1 MAALR
6 TLKRPVILVTG
17 PDRGGASAWIFTR
30 LAVFLAGGRA
40 IRATPSG
47 PAPPDRFDG
56 LILGGG
62 ADIDPARWFQPEEE
76 DPALHPET
84 VLRQTERPWLSL
96 LLSLLLFPVR
106 HLLSLKEGGGVD
118 KPRDAMELDHLQH
131 ALTRN
136 IPILGICRGA
146 QLINTRFR
154 GTLYRDISSFYTEDP
169 KIRTLFPRKRI
180 MLTPKTRLQ
189 RILGSETCRVNALHD
204 QSIRTLGQDLIITAR
219 EDNGVIQGV
228 EHISRDFVIG
238 VQWHPEYLPQ
248 IRSQRRLFQALV
260 AAARGDFPG
269 R

>member
-1 MAALR
+1 M
-6 TLKRPVILVTG
+6 
-17 PDRGGASAWIFTR
+17 FTR

-40 IRATPSG
+40 VRATPSR
-47 PAPPDRFDG
+47 PAPPAGIDG

-96 LLSLLLFPVR
+96 LLSLLLFPIR

-118 KPRDAMELDHLQH
+118 RPRDTMELDHLQN
-131 ALTRN
+131 ALKRS
-136 IPILGICRGA
+136 IPVLGICRGA
-146 QLINTRFR
+146 QLINTHFQ

-169 KIRTLFPRKRI
+169 QIRTLFPRKRI
-180 MLTPKTRLQ
+180 LLTPGTRLQ

-204 QSIRTLGQDLIITAR
+204 QSIRALGHDLIVTAQ

-228 EHISRDFVIG
+228 EHASHDFVIG

-248 IRSQRRLFQALV
+248 IRSQRRLFRALV
-260 AAARGDFPG
+260 SAARGDSPG